1 MKFCAMAQLS
11 DHLPVNTPI
20 PKLSEFIDAKPVI
33 LNSSAPKPNFTL
45 DAVGHLF
52 THRRQ
57 MMRLR

>member
-1 MKFCAMAQLS
+1 MVQPS
-11 DHLPVNTPI
+11 GHLLVNTLI
-20 PKLSEFIDAKPVI
+20 LKRLESIDAKPVN

-52 THRRQ
+52 THRLQ